1 MKIGLLLGSFD
12 PIHIGHINIASCVL
26 NSELCDKVLFVVAK
40 HNPWKE
46 NKPVPMELRCAMI
59 KAFISGFNGRCEI
72 CDLEKDIEPPTYSY
86 KVIEKIRE
94 IYPNDELFLI
104 GGTDTIENV
113 AQWKN
118 FDSHIRN
125 KLSYIEVK
133 RNDVT
138 DIDNNKVPFEKH
150 LVYRDSLTNKEFWSI
165 KPQRMDAS
173 STLVRNMI
181 KNGMN
186 PIPYINE
193 EILKIILNNNLY
205 KDGREKEI

>member
-26 NSELCDKVLFVVAK
+26 NGELCDKVLFVVAK

-46 NKPVPMELRCAMI
+46 NEPVSMELRCAMI
-59 KAFISGFNGRCEI
+59 KAFISGFNGRCEV

-125 KLSYIEVK
+125 KVSYIEVK

-138 DIDNNKVPFEKH
+138 DIDNDKVPFVKH

-165 KPQRMDAS
+165 KPQRVDAS

-193 EILKIILNNNLY
+193 EILKIINNNNLY